1 MRILTVV
8 QGEYGNR
15 ITLNI
20 RRNAPTDWTVESWS
34 APRVLPPVMD
44 YPEEFL
50 PMTLPGADLILSL
63 GEHPGVAE
71 FLPDIVQMTGA
82 KAVLAPIDNVQY
94 LPPGLQRQLGNWLM
108 ELGVPLVCPKPFCTL
123 TEHTINAHRRLTEYD
138 VPLVAQFARYFGK
151 PVLDVIVDEETKCVA
166 AVNVVRDAACGCG
179 HHVAAG
185 LVGVSAEE
193 AEYAAGMLHHHFPCL
208 AAMVID
214 PDYNDTLL
222 HVSGNVLKD
231 EVAWQV
237 KPYKDPIRYLRPS
250 GKADDPD

>member
-20 RRNAPTDWTVESWS
+20 RRRAPADWTVESWV
-34 APRVLPPVMD
+34 APKVLPPVID

-50 PMTLPGADLILSL
+50 PITLPKSDLILSL
-63 GEHPGVAE
+63 GEHAGVAE

-94 LPPGLQRQLGNWLM
+94 LPPGLQRQLAGWLA

-123 TEHTINAHRRLTEYD
+123 TENTINAHRRLVEYD

-151 PVLDVIVDEETKCVA
+151 PVLDVIVDEESKCVA
-166 AVNVVRDAACGCG
+166 GVNVVRDAACGCG
-179 HHVAAG
+179 HHVATG
-185 LVGVSAEE
+185 LMGISAEE
-193 AEYAAGMLHHHFPCL
+193 AEYAAGMLHHHYPCL
-208 AAMVID
+208 ASMAID

-237 KPYKDPIRYLRPS
+237 KPYKDPVRYLRPS
-250 GKADDPD
+250 GKVDDT